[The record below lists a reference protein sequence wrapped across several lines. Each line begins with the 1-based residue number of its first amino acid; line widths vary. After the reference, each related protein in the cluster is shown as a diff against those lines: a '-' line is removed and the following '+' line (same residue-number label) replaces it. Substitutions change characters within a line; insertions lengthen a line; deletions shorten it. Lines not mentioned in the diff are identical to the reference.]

1 MNHHPFIPPLLS
13 VQSSKGTKE
22 TLVQMLYCVWDVS
35 NGVRNVNLTI
45 VPSTVNLSG
54 SAVLYCGYDLEGAPL
69 YTVKW
74 YRGESEFYRYTDT
87 EENKIQVFE
96 IDGFAL
102 DEERSN
108 STQAYLRNISDFKH
122 SGNFTCEVT
131 DYGQPIS
138 TGRDMRTMLVV
149 QLPSSP
155 PVISVTHKPFDYDD
169 VLRANCSS
177 PPSRPQAI
185 LRMSL
190 NKIVIGRT
198 DMTLAQKSQEPVWSD
213 LNVEIT
219 ISEFF
224 FKQAGERLILECV
237 AQVAGYESNAVLEL
251 ASARH
256 PVPER
261 VRAFGS
267 SSSNVVA
274 ACTSTMQLITLILM
288 FFVNNN
294 S

>member
-1 MNHHPFIPPLLS
+1 MNLFLLF
-13 VQSSKGTKE
+13 V
-22 TLVQMLYCVWDVS
+22 
-35 NGVRNVNLTI
+35 
-45 VPSTVNLSG
+45 
-54 SAVLYCGYDLEGAPL
+54 
-69 YTVKW
+69 
-74 YRGESEFYRYTDT
+74 T
-87 EENKIQVFE
+87 E
-96 IDGFAL
+96 
-102 DEERSN
+102 
-108 STQAYLRNISDFKH
+108 
-122 SGNFTCEVT
+122 
-131 DYGQPIS
+131 
-138 TGRDMRTMLVV
+138 
-149 QLPSSP
+149 LPSSP

-190 NKIVIGRT
+190 NKIVVSNFGTLYLSVRLHFNMGIISVKTYINHTFPPFQIGRT

-261 VRAFGS
+261 GLYLSTLPFFPHFLPYV
-267 SSSNVVA
+267 
-274 ACTSTMQLITLILM
+274 CTYISLVILTWDVSIE
-288 FFVNNN
+288 FSFNLTI
-294 S
+294 